1 MAKETRKQAKET
13 CPYPRHMPRSTPH
26 NKNGPSKEAKTNI
39 IGGKKNDRK
48 KILGKKIIGKIIGP
62 S

>member
-1 MAKETRKQAKET
+1 
-13 CPYPRHMPRSTPH
+13 MPRSTPH